1 MYYTQQQSWPAGG
14 EIHKFSMRAT
24 SRVLLAAVKTMSEV
38 PFMKPIETSI
48 RAKLA
53 ASLNPT
59 YFDVINESY
68 KHNVPSGSESHFNV
82 TVVSDLFEGKSLIQR
97 HRMVNHA
104 LGDELKNSVHALSIQ
119 ARTPAQWSENATANK
134 TPNCLG
140 GDK

>member
-1 MYYTQQQSWPAGG
+1 
-14 EIHKFSMRAT
+14 
-24 SRVLLAAVKTMSEV
+24 MSEV
-38 PFMKPIETSI
+38 SYVKPIEASI
-48 RAKLA
+48 RTKLT

-59 YFDVINESY
+59 FFDVINESY
-68 KHNVPSGSESHFNV
+68 KHNVPAGSESHFNV
-82 TVVSDLFEGKSLIQR
+82 VVVSDQFEGKSLIQR

-119 ARTPAQWSENATANK
+119 ARTPAQWSENSTVNK